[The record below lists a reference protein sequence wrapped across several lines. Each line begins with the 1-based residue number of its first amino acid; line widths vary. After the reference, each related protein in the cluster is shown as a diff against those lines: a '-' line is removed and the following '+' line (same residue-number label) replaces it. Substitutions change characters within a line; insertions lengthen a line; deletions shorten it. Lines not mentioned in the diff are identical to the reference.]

1 MSSQGRRAGGALVAA
16 AVALVCLSLVL
27 NFEVAQARIK
37 KPPRTYIVGG
47 DKGWTFGVGGRW
59 PVKEQHFRA
68 GDTLVF
74 KYAAEQHNVLVVNKA
89 GYHSCKAPANA
100 PSYWTGNDY
109 ITLVKG
115 HNFFMCGFP
124 GHCRAGMRISV
135 KAAK

>member
-27 NFEVAQARIK
+27 NFEVAQARIRK
-37 KPPRTYIVGG
+37 PRTYIVGG
-47 DKGWTFGVGGRW
+47 DKGWTFGVGRRW
-59 PVKEQHFRA
+59 PVKKQRFRA

-74 KYAAEQHNVLVVNKA
+74 KYAAEQHNVLVVNRA
-89 GYHSCKAPANA
+89 GYRNCKAPANA
-100 PSYWTGNDY
+100 TSYWTGNDY
-109 ITLVKG
+109 IKLVKG